1 MMALLS
7 ASLSSREQRP
17 LSVKPE
23 PKINFAALSLYSL
36 GDVGQRSLDRQIQKL
51 SQTQE
56 DRA

>member
-1 MMALLS
+1 M
-7 ASLSSREQRP
+7 
-17 LSVKPE
+17 KPE

>member
-1 MMALLS
+1 MALLS

-23 PKINFAALSLYSL
+23 PKINFAALSLCSL